1 LKTLGAKKYVV
12 VHFAAIRQRAATATL
27 MSAKIV
33 QRLCVDIGQS
43 CVPSSLKLPK
53 MGCCAQVSQCGS
65 VGISLSFQSLGE
77 TVNVWS
83 A

>member
-1 LKTLGAKKYVV
+1 
-12 VHFAAIRQRAATATL
+12 

-33 QRLCVDIGQS
+33 QHPCVNIGQS
-43 CVPSSLKLPK
+43 CVPLSLKLPK
-53 MGCCAQVSQCGS
+53 MGCCAQVSQRGP
-65 VGISLSFQSLGE
+65 VGIFLSFQGLGE